1 MGPTIPATLKP
12 QAQRPE
18 FSESRWMDSDVAR
31 PSDGPGW
38 REEAVSLSLWPPGW
52 KVGTGS
58 APARAPFDEG
68 KGNSPEGS
76 WSKARRGADAGPP
89 SDSYIISVISRYIL
103 WGENHMH

>member
-1 MGPTIPATLKP
+1 
-12 QAQRPE
+12 
-18 FSESRWMDSDVAR
+18 MDSDVAR

-38 REEAVSLSLWPPGW
+38 REEAVALSLWPPGW

-58 APARAPFDEG
+58 APARAPFNEV

-89 SDSYIISVISRYIL
+89 SDSYIISVISRSIL

>member
-1 MGPTIPATLKP
+1 
-12 QAQRPE
+12 
-18 FSESRWMDSDVAR
+18 MDSDVAR

-38 REEAVSLSLWPPGW
+38 REEAVALSLWPPGW

-89 SDSYIISVISRYIL
+89 SDSYIISVISRSIL